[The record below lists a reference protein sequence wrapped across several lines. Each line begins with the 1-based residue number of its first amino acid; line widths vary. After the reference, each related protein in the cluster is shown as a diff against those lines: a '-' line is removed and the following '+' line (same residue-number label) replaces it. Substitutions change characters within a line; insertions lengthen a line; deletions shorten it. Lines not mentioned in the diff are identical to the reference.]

1 VKLTVRLVLLSLEL
15 KVIDATPL
23 ALVVAVEAEIVP
35 ESAVNVTVAPG
46 TTAFFASFRVAAR
59 VTVELPLVWI
69 VGVSTDSDSWVAVW
83 VGVVVVSP
91 LLEQEVEV

>member
-1 VKLTVRLVLLSLEL
+1 MKLTVRLVLLSLEL

-35 ESAVNVTVAPG
+35 ESAVKVTVAPG
-46 TTAFFASFRVAAR
+46 TTAFFESFRVADR

-69 VGVSTDSDSWVAVW
+69 VGVSTVNESWVAVC
-83 VGVVVVSP
+83 GVVVVPPPEAHS
-91 LLEQEVEV
+91 VDV